1 MSESCRSRRDE
12 RYEAFN
18 NPPLLKTK
26 PSVSGFVLKR
36 RSSAMSEFSP
46 LGGNDV
52 YGACSDDVSRETFN
66 PRFPPNNN
74 SKR

>member
-12 RYEAFN
+12 RYE
-18 NPPLLKTK
+18 
-26 PSVSGFVLKR
+26 VR
-36 RSSAMSEFSP
+36 
-46 LGGNDV
+46 
-52 YGACSDDVSRETFN
+52 DDAVSRETFN